1 MIRPAGLPDVPALTE
16 LWQVLGNT
24 VTSAEMEAAF
34 TQMSADPAYA
44 TLVYVADDRPVGFVT
59 LVRVLAVGLPQ
70 GYLKINGLAVLPAY
84 QGRGIGR
91 QLMAAA
97 EQWGRQRGLSHALL
111 NSGIK
116 REQAHGFYR
125 HLGYDRD
132 SWCFD
137 KRL

>member
-1 MIRPAGLPDVPALTE
+1 MIRPANKGDLPDLLE
-16 LWQVLGNT
+16 LWHLLGNRAT
-24 VTSAEMEAAF
+24 PENIRQVWE
-34 TQMSADPAYA
+34 QMAGDPAYE
-44 TLVYVADDRPVGFVT
+44 TLVYEADGCPVGFVT
-59 LVRVLAVGLPQ
+59 GVRVLAVGLPR

-91 QLMAAA
+91 ALMEAM
-97 EQWGRQRGLSHALL
+97 EQWGKEQGLSHVLL
-111 NSGIK
+111 NSGVK
-116 REQAHGFYR
+116 REAAHGFYR